1 MIRINKRQTITW
13 TSLIWVWAEQAT
25 WFIVWQTI
33 DLTHITLDTV
43 THLLLNTLH
52 IHAHWLEKHIGKRWS
67 RLLEA
72 STDALVHLLGKYS
85 AHHLIYHIEHQ
96 YKHIEKVGV
105 FGMNRLQELHDHSN
119 TCSVSML
126 TLPVFV
132 CLISEQV
139 YKNFFDTKFHAKQ

>member
-1 MIRINKRQTITW
+1 MLWINKRQTIAW
-13 TSLIWVWAEQAT
+13 TSLIWVWAEQTT
-25 WFIVWQTI
+25 WYMLWSSI
-33 DLTHITLDTV
+33 DATHIVLDSW

-52 IHAHWLEKHIGKRWS
+52 IHVHWSEKYIGKRWS

-72 STDALVHLLGKYS
+72 SIDTLIHLLGKYG
-85 AHHLIYHIEHQ
+85 AHQFIHHLEHHHNQ
-96 YKHIEKVGV
+96 IEKVAI

-132 CLISEQV
+132 CLIAEQV